1 MSYRGSGFMQEHKL
15 SVIFEPSYTLDALN
29 FLDHLFIPRSLPN
42 EQMVCYFE
50 EYLGDYHEKILQNIR
65 KNLIKT
71 CQPKSCQ
78 KSNIDSKNY
87 LSDGW
92 CPLTSPPPSLRLCPN
107 AR

>member
-1 MSYRGSGFMQEHKL
+1 MQEHKL

-65 KNLIKT
+65 KNLIKFET
-71 CQPKSCQ
+71 ISEVLTPLLISIKVRHLMRNRQ
-78 KSNIDSKNY
+78 KLIGNF
-87 LSDGW
+87 
-92 CPLTSPPPSLRLCPN
+92 
-107 AR
+107 

>member
-1 MSYRGSGFMQEHKL
+1 MQEHKL

-65 KNLIKT
+65 KNLIKFESGLSSN
-71 CQPKSCQ
+71 PK
-78 KSNIDSKNY
+78 KSAN
-87 LSDGW
+87 
-92 CPLTSPPPSLRLCPN
+92 TSSG
-107 AR
+107 ATS